1 MPSSNFSSDNT
12 AFGRVDQTSTAGIT
26 LTALT
31 LCCLA
36 GIVCVVWLGSASFM
50 SWCLAGGL
58 ALLAGLIGVWSY
70 NRHQQ
75 VHQAFVQAIE
85 TDARHTNKSGQ
96 EGAVDGI
103 CIEVLPVWAQQIEAA
118 RSHTEDAITQLT
130 QRFAELAGRIHL
142 SVEGSQ
148 DGSGQE
154 LVALLSSSQ
163 RELNGIVT
171 GLREALSSKEV
182 LQREITLLSD
192 FTGQLQAM
200 AKDVADVAK
209 QTNLLALNAAIEA
222 ARAGEAGRGFAV
234 VADEVRKLST
244 LSGNTGQ
251 KISETVETVNSAILR
266 TLEAS
271 EQYARQ
277 DAQTLATSGEVIEHV
292 ITQFNASASSL
303 VQQSNNLREQS
314 EAVGA
319 EIADVLVALQFQ
331 DRVSQMLSHI
341 RNDLN
346 KLEQQLIVRR
356 DQAANGHAVA
366 PIDTKAWLNDLA
378 KTYTMAEQLAVH
390 HGKSPAASTA
400 PSDIT
405 FF

>member
-1 MPSSNFSSDNT
+1 MPSSDVSLDHSISGASNHSSMT
-12 AFGRVDQTSTAGIT
+12 GAVWIPLALCGVAGG
-26 LTALT
+26 
-31 LCCLA
+31 A
-36 GIVCVVWLGSASFM
+36 GIVWAGNVSLLSWVLAAALLVVTGLLGAWGQARQQQMLKALSASQ
-50 SWCLAGGL
+50 S
-58 ALLAGLIGVWSY
+58 
-70 NRHQQ
+70 
-75 VHQAFVQAIE
+75 E
-85 TDARHTNKSGQ
+85 ARGTTGKKAQ

-103 CIEVLPVWAQQIEAA
+103 CIEVLPVWAQQIETA
-118 RSHTEDAITQLT
+118 RSHTEEAVTQLT
-130 QRFAELAGRIHL
+130 HRFAELAGRIQM
-142 SVEGSQ
+142 SVEGSH
-148 DGSGQE
+148 DGSAQA

-163 RELNGIVT
+163 NELNGIIT

-182 LQREITLLSD
+182 LQREITQLHD

-234 VADEVRKLST
+234 VADEVRSLST

-251 KISETVETVNSAILR
+251 KISETVETVNAAIRR

-277 DAQTLATSGEVIEHV
+277 DAETLANSGSVIENV
-292 ITQFNASASSL
+292 ITQFNANASHL
-303 VQQSNNLREQS
+303 VQQSNTLREQS

-319 EIADVLVALQFQ
+319 EISDVLVALQFQ

-346 KLEQQLIVRR
+346 KLEQRLLDRR
-356 DQAANGHAVA
+356 TQAAQGAA
-366 PIDTKAWLNDLA
+366 LKPIDTKAWLEELA
-378 KTYTMAEQLAVH
+378 KTYTTAEQLAVH
-390 HGKSPAASTA
+390 HGKTQASAAS
-400 PSDIT
+400 SDIT

>member
-1 MPSSNFSSDNT
+1 MPL
-12 AFGRVDQTSTAGIT
+12 ALCGVAGG
-26 LTALT
+26 
-31 LCCLA
+31 A
-36 GIVCVVWLGSASFM
+36 GIVWAGNASSLSWVLAAALLIAAGLLGIWGQARQQQVLKALSASQSESRGM
-50 SWCLAGGL
+50 TGKKA
-58 ALLAGLIGVWSY
+58 
-70 NRHQQ
+70 
-75 VHQAFVQAIE
+75 
-85 TDARHTNKSGQ
+85 Q

-103 CIEVLPVWAQQIEAA
+103 CIEVLPVWAQQIETA
-118 RSHTEDAITQLT
+118 RSHTEEAVTQLT
-130 QRFAELAGRIHL
+130 HRFAELAGRIQM
-142 SVEGSQ
+142 SVEGSH
-148 DGSGQE
+148 DGSAQA

-163 RELNGIVT
+163 NELNGIIT
-171 GLREALSSKEV
+171 GLREALSSKAV
-182 LQREITLLSD
+182 LQREITQLHE

-234 VADEVRKLST
+234 VADEVRSLST

-251 KISETVETVNSAILR
+251 KISETVETVNAAIRR

-277 DAQTLATSGEVIEHV
+277 DAETLANSGNVIENV
-292 ITQFNASASSL
+292 ITQFNANASHL
-303 VQQSNNLREQS
+303 VQQSNTLREQS

-319 EIADVLVALQFQ
+319 EISDVLVALQFQ

-346 KLEQQLIVRR
+346 KLEQRLLDRR
-356 DQAANGHAVA
+356 TQAAQGEALK
-366 PIDTKAWLNDLA
+366 PIDTKAWLDELA
-378 KTYTMAEQLAVH
+378 KTYTTAEQLAVH
-390 HGKSPAASTA
+390 HGKTPASAAS
-400 PSDIT
+400 SDIT

>member
-1 MPSSNFSSDNT
+1 MPSSDVSLDHSISGASNHASMT
-12 AFGRVDQTSTAGIT
+12 GTVWIPLALCGVAGG
-26 LTALT
+26 
-31 LCCLA
+31 A
-36 GIVCVVWLGSASFM
+36 GIVWAGNASSLSWVLAAALLIAAGLLAVWGQARQQQVLKALSASQ
-50 SWCLAGGL
+50 S
-58 ALLAGLIGVWSY
+58 
-70 NRHQQ
+70 
-75 VHQAFVQAIE
+75 E
-85 TDARHTNKSGQ
+85 ARGMTGKKAQ

-103 CIEVLPVWAQQIEAA
+103 CIEVLPVWAQQIETA
-118 RSHTEDAITQLT
+118 RSHTEEAVTQRT
-130 QRFAELAGRIHL
+130 HRFAELAGRIQM
-142 SVEGSQ
+142 SVEGSH
-148 DGSGQE
+148 DGSAQA

-163 RELNGIVT
+163 NELNGIIT
-171 GLREALSSKEV
+171 GLREALSSKAV
-182 LQREITLLSD
+182 LQREITQLHE

-234 VADEVRKLST
+234 VADEVRSLST

-251 KISETVETVNSAILR
+251 KISETVETVNAAIRR

-277 DAQTLATSGEVIEHV
+277 DAETLANSGNVIENV
-292 ITQFNASASSL
+292 ITQFNANASHL
-303 VQQSNNLREQS
+303 VQQSNTLREQS

-319 EIADVLVALQFQ
+319 EISDVLVALQFQ

-346 KLEQQLIVRR
+346 KLEQRLLDRR
-356 DQAANGHAVA
+356 TQAAQGEALK
-366 PIDTKAWLNDLA
+366 PIDTKAWLDELA
-378 KTYTMAEQLAVH
+378 KTYTTAEQLAVH
-390 HGKSPAASTA
+390 HGKTPASAAS
-400 PSDIT
+400 SDIT

>member
-1 MPSSNFSSDNT
+1 MPSSDVSLDHSISGASNH
-12 AFGRVDQTSTAGIT
+12 ASTTGTVWIPLALCGVAGG
-26 LTALT
+26 
-31 LCCLA
+31 A
-36 GIVCVVWLGSASFM
+36 GIVWSGNASSLSWVLAAALLIAAGLLGIWGQARQQQVLKALSASQSESRGM
-50 SWCLAGGL
+50 TGKKA
-58 ALLAGLIGVWSY
+58 
-70 NRHQQ
+70 
-75 VHQAFVQAIE
+75 
-85 TDARHTNKSGQ
+85 Q

-103 CIEVLPVWAQQIEAA
+103 CIEVLPVWAQQIETA
-118 RSHTEDAITQLT
+118 RSHTEEAVTQLT
-130 QRFAELAGRIHL
+130 HRFAELAGRIQM
-142 SVEGSQ
+142 SVEGSH
-148 DGSGQE
+148 DGSAQA

-163 RELNGIVT
+163 NELNGIIT
-171 GLREALSSKEV
+171 GLREALSSKAV
-182 LQREITLLSD
+182 LQREITQLHE

-234 VADEVRKLST
+234 VADEVRSLST

-251 KISETVETVNSAILR
+251 KISETVETVNAAIRR

-277 DAQTLATSGEVIEHV
+277 DAETLANSGNVIENV
-292 ITQFNASASSL
+292 ITQFNANASHL
-303 VQQSNNLREQS
+303 VQQSNTLREQS

-319 EIADVLVALQFQ
+319 EISDVLVALQFQ

-346 KLEQQLIVRR
+346 KLEQRLLDRR
-356 DQAANGHAVA
+356 TQAAQGEALK
-366 PIDTKAWLNDLA
+366 PIDTKAWLDELA
-378 KTYTMAEQLAVH
+378 KTYTTAEQLAVH
-390 HGKSPAASTA
+390 HGKTPASAAS
-400 PSDIT
+400 SDIT